1 MPGPWVNPERQT
13 NDFEAITVSTSAIG
27 LTSAKLQKAVAA
39 EITVE
44 NGPIRFRTDGVAAT
58 ATVGHLL
65 SDGDVLFIDN
75 ISDMVSLSM
84 IRDASTDGDIK
95 VSFFT
100 NR

>member
-1 MPGPWVNPERQT
+1 MPGPWVNPERQSSS
-13 NDFEAITVSTSAIG
+13 FEAITVADTAIS
-27 LTSAKLQKAVAA
+27 LTSANVQGAVAA

-65 SDGDVLFIDN
+65 SDGDVLFLDN
-75 ISDMVSLSM
+75 ISEMSALSM
-84 IRDASTDGDIK
+84 FRDGATSGDIS
-95 VSFFT
+95 VSYFT

>member
-27 LTSAKLQKAVAA
+27 LASAKAQKAVAA

-65 SDGDVLFIDN
+65 SDGDVLFLDN
-75 ISDMVSLSM
+75 ISEMSALSM
-84 IRDASTDGDIK
+84 FRDGATSGDIS
-95 VSFFT
+95 VSYFT

>member
-1 MPGPWVNPERQT
+1 MTGPWHNPERQST
-13 NDFEAITVSTSAIG
+13 SFEAITVSTTALG
-27 LTSAKLQKAVAA
+27 LTLANYQGAVAA

-65 SDGDVLFIDN
+65 SAGSVLYIDN
-75 ISDMVSLSM
+75 PNELAKLSM
-84 IRDASTDGDIK
+84 IRDDTVDGDIS
-95 VSFFT
+95 VSYF